1 MRLTPFCAAMANSDR
16 TASLMTPAKLAQVK
30 PKAQVSPAAWLD
42 QMAADA
48 GHVHV
53 RRLSELCQELLGQDR
68 LGDISPASGALAS
81 LADAL
86 PTLDFGL
93 VQPRGWWARTTG
105 KSKTAGAEFAAQF
118 ERIEEVSRGLAAHVQ
133 ALQKKQQERVTV
145 SELTLV
151 EIEVEIRAIE
161 KILDQGARWLQD
173 MRNQL
178 KVRGASATDADGQRA
193 IKDDAQ
199 RCEILVARLKLLRA
213 VSSAAQHTH
222 QHAQAATVRRAAVLQ
237 LLQQAAATNLKS
249 WQARLAKLAA
259 VAGDDDAPALS
270 LEGPMESHREL
281 QLCIKQ
287 AIADCGQLQAQE
299 IALAESLAAL
309 DSQVQAARS

>member
-1 MRLTPFCAAMANSDR
+1 MADPDR
-16 TASLMTPAKLAQVK
+16 TASLMTPAKLAQAR
-30 PKAQVSPAAWLD
+30 PKAPVSAAAWLD

-53 RRLSELCQELLGQDR
+53 RRLAELCGELQAQDR
-68 LGDISPASGALAS
+68 LGDIQPAAAALAS
-81 LADAL
+81 LAEAL
-86 PTLDFGL
+86 PRLDFGL
-93 VQPRGWWARTTG
+93 LRSRGWWARTTG
-105 KSKTAGAEFAAQF
+105 KSRSAGAEFAAQF
-118 ERIEEVSRGLAAHVQ
+118 EKIEEVSRGLAAHVQ
-133 ALQKKQQERVTV
+133 ALQTRQQAHGTV

-151 EIEVEIRAIE
+151 EIEVEVRAIE

-178 KVRGASATDADGQRA
+178 KAREAGAADAPSRKA
-193 IKDDAQ
+193 IEDDAL

-213 VSSAAQHTH
+213 VSSAAQHAH
-222 QHAQAATVRRAAVLQ
+222 QQAQGAAVRRAAVLQ
-237 LLQQAAATNLKS
+237 LLQQAVATNVKS
-249 WQARLAKLAA
+249 WQARLTTLAG

-281 QLCIKQ
+281 QLCVKQ

-299 IALAESLAAL
+299 KALAEGLAAL
-309 DSQVQAARS
+309 DTQAQAAKS